1 MEGKHDS
8 GLPPTPTSTEPQSE
22 KGDKG
27 GRARKTSRTTEPFD
41 QSEREEMERL
51 LEELQGHLGMRL
63 YFFLMYLTGTIL
75 VLVLY
80 PTRFLE
86 GEDNANNFL
95 FNADRCVTSFFISIL
110 SKCSL

>member
-51 LEELQGHLGMRL
+51 LEELQGHLGMCL
-63 YFFLMYLTGTIL
+63 YFFLG
-75 VLVLY
+75 V
-80 PTRFLE
+80 
-86 GEDNANNFL
+86 
-95 FNADRCVTSFFISIL
+95 CH
-110 SKCSL
+110 